1 MFRARKVSP
10 RAENEIKPDSH
21 GEDTPE
27 SPAANTVQ
35 RMASPHVISYCNF
48 WETLHSSNPA
58 IILLNPKSSHLN
70 LSPCIEEDSGSHKTE
85 IPRPVIYPK
94 QPPIPKLSPSSSPRN
109 IVGQNGPGYV
119 ALSVICPET
128 FPVQETGFIAP
139 RNTGDG
145 SESRPILL
153 SPCIPTLGSNRK
165 LTHPHILGKPLPH
178 KGKSL
183 GISPRQHLI
192 PNPSRISSSAIEE
205 QRATSVS
212 STFTACPLFPS
223 PYSQNFI
230 RPTDVYTQV
239 NEAPYQPPVYPVS
252 VLYDQ
257 HPIITNV
264 TGNYLAHPAPKPNQ
278 KNFY

>member
-183 GISPRQHLI
+183 VISPRQHLI

-239 NEAPYQPPVYPVS
+239 NKAPYQPSVYPVS

-278 KNFY
+278 KTFY